1 MVIELRGAMVGEL
14 IIKVVEIRG
23 RCPVYSLGDT
33 IVLDEGYKLN
43 LKETTHI
50 CMHSL
55 ASILPYYNALYNGV
69 PPERLG
75 LANREGKAC
84 VQCLDPC
91 EITGGGTVVFEI
103 SLWEGR

>member
-1 MVIELRGAMVGEL
+1 MGEVFKENMAGKLVIRV
-14 IIKVVEIRG
+14 IKIKG
-23 RCPVYSLGDT
+23 KCPVYSVGDR

-43 LKETTHI
+43 LKETSNI

-55 ASILPYYNALYNGV
+55 ASIMPYYNALYNGIA
-69 PPERLG
+69 PEKLG

-91 EITGGGTVVFEI
+91 EITGGGTVIFEI
-103 SLWEGR
+103 ELLERK

>member
-1 MVIELRGAMVGEL
+1 MAIKLE
-14 IIKVVEIRG
+14 IKVVKIRG
-23 RCPVYSLGDT
+23 RCPVYDVGDK

-43 LKETTHI
+43 LKESTNV

-55 ASILPYYNALYNGV
+55 ASIMPYYNALYNGIA
-69 PPERLG
+69 PEKLG

-91 EITGGGTVVFEI
+91 EITGGGTVIFEI
-103 SLWEGR
+103 EVLKAK